1 MKDTFSE
8 KAQLYYDLNENGI
21 LLYKENKYEE
31 AIQNFKEAIQIDD
44 TKEKLYFNKGRCED
58 ALKHYHNAIKDFEKG
73 LSINSKEVK
82 YSKKLAV
89 LYKKI
94 GRFDKGIKEIDKL
107 LLLEPGN
114 AEYKEIKESIQKIQK
129 DIISLKTRIKEKN
142 YSEIEKLCKK
152 ILNEAPQ
159 AYIAQKG
166 YIYWLLFNSKYK
178 EILSFVQDNVCE
190 ENKNI
195 YKDLN
200 FYLAL
205 SLSYE
210 CEFEKAK
217 ELLNKLKNEEIKVFL
232 KEKCNDLLKIIGNN
246 EKILNEGDQLTKEG
260 KYKEAVKLYEK
271 ALENKENSQIFNS
284 KLLSRKGLALYLMDE
299 NEKASEVL
307 NQSTIINPD
316 YSLTF
321 LLKGMINTKIK
332 AFGEAEKD
340 FEEAK
345 KIDSSMSQIKEITTV
360 LNNNNNPNSD
370 KLPNFSK
377 EKNEIK
383 EKSNKK
389 DKEEDDDLP
398 EKLKILLSQIPC
410 VLKLNNN
417 GIERYD
423 TCLEKIKFDKMRIC
437 NENRKYTKKVQN
449 KENKK
454 FINDDEIA
462 LGLSIFKKGADFK
475 NGLKKSQKYE
485 SEETT
490 IIAKSIL
497 YSIILNKKDIKF
509 KSDFIEEIKEIA
521 DLESSNEE
529 RAKKLEELF
538 QNIGLYIPLKL
549 YIGGLYTFDS
559 KKMNEEQKKESQ
571 NKLNADIKL
580 EESIIGL
587 KNSYCH
593 KKDQEEKFD
602 FSMKTKN
609 YIGGEMNKDY
619 EEWLKSVNLDN
630 SDFIEYSE
638 FREIFDFLDIN
649 LQNQLREPIN
659 MIKDKY
665 NRKMKYVKTI
675 EEIENNKGEQKYF
688 EKKGNLII
696 GKFKEEKPD
705 IICLREGINENS
717 KLKSLNQK
725 FIKKYEDIIVGLS
738 ILNNRIDQN
747 DNKNGNF
754 SFENPLLK
762 NEINIE
768 FKANI
773 NQSIDFLIKVYIM
786 KYPD

>member
-1 MKDTFSE
+1 MKGTPSA
-8 KAQLYYDLNENGI
+8 KAELYYDLNEIGI
-21 LLYKENKYEE
+21 LLYKEKKYEE

-58 ALKHYHNAIKDFEKG
+58 ALNHYHNAIKDFEKG

-94 GRFDKGIKEIDKL
+94 GRFDKSIKEIDKL
-107 LLLEPGN
+107 LESKPGN
-114 AEYKEIKESIQKIQK
+114 AEYIEIKKSIQSLQK
-129 DIISLKTRIKEKN
+129 DIISIKTRIKEKN
-142 YSEIEKLCKK
+142 YSEIEKLFEQ

-159 AYIAQKG
+159 AYIVQKE
-166 YIYWLLFNSKYK
+166 YIYWLLFNNKYK
-178 EILSFVQDNVCE
+178 EILSFVRDKVCE

-217 ELLNKLKNEEIKVFL
+217 ELLNKLKNAEIKVFL
-232 KEKCNDLLKIIGNN
+232 KEKCNDLLKIIRNN
-246 EKILNEGDQLTKEG
+246 ESVLNEGDQLTKEG

-271 ALENKENSQIFNS
+271 ALENKENSKIFNS
-284 KLLSRKGLALYLMDE
+284 RLLTKKGFVLQILDE
-299 NEKASEVL
+299 NEKASEAL
-307 NQSTIINPD
+307 NQSTIIDPD

-345 KIDSSMSQIKEITTV
+345 KIDPSMSQIKEITTV
-360 LNNNNNPNSD
+360 INSNNNSNSD
-370 KLPNFSK
+370 KSPNSSK
-377 EKNEIK
+377 EKNEK
-383 EKSNKK
+383 KDNSNKK
-389 DKEEDDDLP
+389 DNEEDDDLP
-398 EKLKILLSQIPC
+398 EKLKILLSKIPC
-410 VLKLNNN
+410 VLKLSNA

-423 TCLEKIKFDKMRIC
+423 TCFEKISFDKMRIC
-437 NENRKYTKKVQN
+437 SENRKYTKLVTN
-449 KENKK
+449 KESKQ
-454 FINDDEIA
+454 FINDDEIT

-475 NGLKKSQKYE
+475 KGLKKNQKYE
-485 SEETT
+485 SEQTT

-497 YSIILNKKDIKF
+497 YSIFLNKKDIKF
-509 KSDFIEEIKEIA
+509 TSDFIEEIKEIA
-521 DLESSNEE
+521 DLESSDEKKAE
-529 RAKKLEELF
+529 KLEERF

-549 YIGGLYTFDS
+549 YIGGLYTF
-559 KKMNEEQKKESQ
+559 KKEELNKEQKKEFV
-571 NKLNADIKL
+571 NKINANIEL

-593 KKDQEEKFD
+593 KKDQEEKYD
-602 FSMKTKN
+602 FLIKSKN
-609 YIGGEMNKDY
+609 YIGGEMEKDY
-619 EEWLKSVNLDN
+619 EEWLKTVKLDN
-630 SDFIEYSE
+630 ADFIEYSE

-649 LQNQLREPIN
+649 LQNQLLKPIN

-675 EEIENNKGEQKYF
+675 EEIENNKGEQQYI
-688 EKKGNLII
+688 EKKGNLMI

-705 IICLREGINENS
+705 IICLREGIYKPSN
-717 KLKSLNQK
+717 KK
-725 FIKKYEDIIVGLS
+725 FVRQYKDIIVGLS
-738 ILNNRIDQN
+738 ISNNRIDE
-747 DNKNGNF
+747 DDSKNGNY

-762 NEINIE
+762 NEINIQ
-768 FKANI
+768 FKENMG
-773 NQSIDFLIKVYIM
+773 QSIDFLIKVFVM
-786 KYPD
+786 KYPE